1 MNNASLQRKVFLW
14 LLLLVTLAF
23 AAVLL
28 PFFGGVFWA
37 TILALLFA
45 PFHRRLLARM
55 PGRPNLAAL
64 LTLLLCLLIV
74 ILPVTL
80 IVASVINEATALY
93 QNIRSGQLNVATYFE
108 QLTALLPAWLN
119 DWLHRLGLG
128 TLAELRQ
135 KLAASAA
142 QASQFAATQ
151 AVAIGQNTLRFLVG
165 FGVMLY
171 LLFFLL
177 RDGRALSQRIRQALP
192 LGERHKQLL
201 AQKFITVIRATVKG
215 NIVVAA
221 VQGLLGALA
230 FWALG
235 IQGAMLWGVLMGFLS
250 LLPAVGA
257 SLIWGPVALYF
268 LATGALWQGLGLAA
282 FGVLVIGLVDNVLR
296 PILVGKDTKMP
307 DYVVLISTLGGMSL
321 FGLNGFVIGPL
332 IAALF
337 MSAWDLFT
345 QRDEAEAE
353 RDDGRETATAAAP
366 KRAAGPDRAAGAEA
380 PARSRRRR

>member
-1 MNNASLQRKVFLW
+1 MNTATLQRKVFLW

-23 AAVLL
+23 VGVLT
-28 PFFGGVFWA
+28 PFFGAVFWA
-37 TILALLFA
+37 SILALLFA
-45 PFHRRLLARM
+45 PLHRRLLARL

-64 LTLLLCLLIV
+64 LILALCLLVV
-74 ILPVTL
+74 ILPVTM
-80 IVASVINEATALY
+80 IVASVISEATALV
-93 QNIRSGQLNVATYFE
+93 QNMRSGQLNVATYFE
-108 QLTALLPAWLN
+108 QLTALLPGWLN

-128 TLAELRQ
+128 SLAELRQ
-135 KLAASAA
+135 KLADSAA
-142 QASQFAATQ
+142 QAGQFVATQ
-151 AVAIGQNTLRFLVG
+151 AVAIGQNTLSFLVG

-177 RDGRALSQRIRQALP
+177 RDGRTLSQRIRQAIP
-192 LGERHKQLL
+192 LDERHKQRL

-215 NIVVAA
+215 NIVVAL
-221 VQGLLGALA
+221 VQGSLGALA

-235 IQGAMLWGVLMGFLS
+235 IQGAVLWGVLMAFLS

-268 LATGALWQGLGLAA
+268 VATGALWQGLALTA

-337 MSAWDLFT
+337 MSTWDLFT
-345 QRDEAEAE
+345 RRDDTDDDNADGGDKPHADAAAEAA
-353 RDDGRETATAAAP
+353 GRAGTTARTAP
-366 KRAAGPDRAAGAEA
+366 PQ
-380 PARSRRRR
+380 P